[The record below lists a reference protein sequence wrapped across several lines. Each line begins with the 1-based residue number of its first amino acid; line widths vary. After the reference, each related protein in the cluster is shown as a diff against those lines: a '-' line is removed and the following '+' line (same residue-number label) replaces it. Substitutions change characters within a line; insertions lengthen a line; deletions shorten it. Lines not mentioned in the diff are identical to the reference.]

1 MLDKGNV
8 NRNIQTLQEAA
19 EFLNN
24 ELINEISN
32 HTNFQNAEVSEL
44 ADILVN
50 IFNRLYKETNGYN
63 D

>member
-1 MLDKGNV
+1 MA
-8 NRNIQTLQEAA
+8 NIQTLQEAA